1 MKKGKILTIAIVLVQ
16 LILIS
21 SSINAV
27 YITSDYKEMEKS
39 NANTIEVFQRF
50 STPETKDNNEFLNI
64 HLKETNSF
72 ITNTGEPILPIYL
85 KTIEFPLGTRI
96 KEIRCTCSEVEEI
109 HISKKIIP
117 ASKPLP
123 RNDKKDTIQIEKNE
137 NIYNSNTLFPESWY
151 SYKLA
156 GGLNRNS
163 EHTTF
168 LTIQMN
174 PIKYNPIKDNLQF
187 VRFIKLEISYE
198 EPTEPLV
205 FADEYDLLV
214 ISYDG
219 YKLLLNRLVDHKE
232 SHNVQTRLVTLKDIY
247 DSVYFP
253 VIGKDNPEKIKYF
266 IKNAKENWGI
276 KYVMLVGNF
285 RKIPIRYIHLET
297 DTGGPFEELKFA
309 SDLYYADIY
318 DSEGNFSSWDTD
330 DDGIYGEWP
339 DGGFREDIVDLSPDV
354 HVGRLACMFGFEVRT
369 LVEKII
375 DYEENTN
382 GSEWFNTMIVCGGD
396 TFDKKWEGGTDYDEG
411 EVANEKALEFMSEF
425 NPVRIYASL
434 GNLTT
439 ANMHNEISKGAGFL
453 YFAGHGNPKN
463 WATHKNGDYI
473 NWTEGFTNKDIQK
486 LSNEG
491 MYPILLVGGCHNS
504 EIDATP
510 LNFIK
515 GLIEEGLGYFLS
527 DEDGFGSY
535 YLYNWVPECWS
546 WVFVKKSGGG
556 AIASVGSAGYGGVRI
571 GDHNGNDIPDCIEG
585 LDGWFETQFFR
596 LYNEENINILGE
608 TYGQAVTDYV
618 NNFPVYTDRYDCKIV
633 ETHVFLGDP
642 SLKIGGYE

>member
-1 MKKGKILTIAIVLVQ
+1 
-16 LILIS
+16 
-21 SSINAV
+21 
-27 YITSDYKEMEKS
+27 
-39 NANTIEVFQRF
+39 
-50 STPETKDNNEFLNI
+50 
-64 HLKETNSF
+64 
-72 ITNTGEPILPIYL
+72 
-85 KTIEFPLGTRI
+85 
-96 KEIRCTCSEVEEI
+96 
-109 HISKKIIP
+109 
-117 ASKPLP
+117 
-123 RNDKKDTIQIEKNE
+123 
-137 NIYNSNTLFPESWY
+137 
-151 SYKLA
+151 
-156 GGLNRNS
+156 
-163 EHTTF
+163 
-168 LTIQMN
+168 
-174 PIKYNPIKDNLQF
+174 
-187 VRFIKLEISYE
+187 
-198 EPTEPLV
+198 
-205 FADEYDLLV
+205 
-214 ISYDG
+214 
-219 YKLLLNRLVDHKE
+219 
-232 SHNVQTRLVTLKDIY
+232 
-247 DSVYFP
+247 SVYFP

-375 DYEENTN
+375 DYEENAN

-515 GLIEEGLGYFLS
+515 GLIEEGLGYFS
-527 DEDGFGSY
+527 YDEDGFGSY

>member
-1 MKKGKILTIAIVLVQ
+1 MKKNKFLTIAIVLVQ

-27 YITSDYKEMEKS
+27 YITSDYKEIEKS
-39 NANTIEVFQRF
+39 NVSTIEVFQRF
-50 STPETKDNNEFLNI
+50 SAPEIKDNKEFLNI

-96 KEIRCTCSEVEEI
+96 KEIRCTYSEVEEI

-123 RNDKKDTIQIEKNE
+123 GNEKKDTTQIEENE
-137 NIYNSNTLFPESWY
+137 NIYNRDKLYPESWY

-174 PIKYNPIKDNLQF
+174 PIKYNPIENNLQF
-187 VRFIKLEISYE
+187 VGFIKLEISYE
-198 EPTEPLV
+198 EPIEPLV
-205 FADEYDLLV
+205 FADEYDLL
-214 ISYDG
+214 IITYDW
-219 YKLLLNRLVDHKE
+219 YKPFLNRLVDHKE
-232 SHNVQTRLVTLKDIY
+232 SHNVKTKLVTLKDIY
-247 DSVYFP
+247 NSVYFP

-285 RKIPIRYIHLET
+285 RKVPIRYAHLET
-297 DTGGPFEELKFA
+297 DAGGPYEELKYA

-318 DSEGNFSSWDTD
+318 DSEGNFSSWDTNNN
-330 DDGIYGEWP
+330 GIYGEWS

-411 EVANEKALEFMSEF
+411 EVANEKALEFMPEF

-439 ANMHNEISKGAGFL
+439 ENMNDEISKGAGFL

-491 MYPILLVGGCHNS
+491 IYPILLVGGCHNS
-504 EIDATP
+504 EIDSTP

-527 DEDGFGSY
+527 DDEGFGSY

-546 WVFVKKSGGG
+546 WVFVRKSGGG

-571 GDHNGNDIPDCIEG
+571 GDQNGNDIPDCIEG

-608 TYGQAVTDYV
+608 TYGQTVTDYV

-633 ETHVFLGDP
+633 ETHIFIGDP
-642 SLKIGGYE
+642 SLKIGGY